1 MAERDR
7 MDEANEALDPE
18 TLYSKEYCIGE
29 SQWRPGELGIVT
41 ADSVRQS

>member
-1 MAERDR
+1 MTERDR

-29 SQWRPGELGIVT
+29 Y
-41 ADSVRQS
+41 